1 MSELALLVA
10 ELENGSTDLA
20 SCLST
25 RTDLSREDQL
35 QLVLADQ
42 KYRMRRNEPCGV
54 EHYLRILPWL
64 ASDPERQQRLIVNEF
79 TLQLI
84 SQSGDALFDQYATR
98 YSSYGLPL
106 FDKLQ
111 SLLHEQTQA
120 CISGNGDTSY
130 GTRLPSQSVPPA
142 VPVDLTGS
150 FISSQTVG
158 DLREGRYRFARKL
171 GQGNY
176 GAVYLAQDT
185 ELKRQVAVKVPS
197 RDALA
202 KLVDVESYLVE
213 AQTVAAL
220 DHPHIVTVY
229 DVGRTLDGSIFVVSK
244 FIDGCSLADWMK
256 KSSLDFESIA
266 KLLEKIAEALHHA
279 HQRRLVHRDIKPAN
293 ILIEES
299 TGTPYVADFG
309 LAIRE
314 EDYLRDSR
322 IAGTPA
328 FMSPEQARGEG
339 HRLDGRSDLFS
350 LGVVMYQMLTGRL
363 PFLGQ
368 TFREIADKITGVE
381 PQTPRSIRSD
391 IPAELERICLKLL
404 RKRASERYANG
415 RELADD
421 LRVWLTSG
429 TNVVAKTRSAKITP
443 RGLRSFTAEDAGFF
457 LDLLPGTHNRDGLP
471 ESIAFWKERIE
482 QRDPDQTF
490 TVGLLYG
497 PSGCGKSSLV
507 KAGLIPSLSAD
518 VIPIYVEATPEDTG
532 KR

>member
-20 SCLST
+20 SCLSVLPE
-25 RTDLSREDQL
+25 LSHEDQL
-35 QLVLADQ
+35 QLALADQ
-42 KYRMRRNEPCGV
+42 NYRVRRKEPCPA
-54 EHYLRILPWL
+54 EHYLQILPWL
-64 ASDPERQQRLIVNEF
+64 ASDTAKQRQLIVHEF
-79 TLQLI
+79 ALRLT
-84 SQSGDALFDQYATR
+84 SEPGDALLDQFAAR
-98 YSSYGLPL
+98 Y
-106 FDKLQ
+106 Q
-111 SLLHEQTQA
+111 SFGPALIDTLRALLHDQTQH
-120 CISGNGDTSY
+120 CMSDEEDDTF
-130 GTRLPSQSVPPA
+130 GTQLPSQSVPPA

-150 FISSQTVG
+150 FISNQTVG

-202 KLVDVESYLVE
+202 KLVDVDSYLVE

-266 KLLEKIAEALHHA
+266 RLLEKIAEALHHA
-279 HQRRLVHRDIKPAN
+279 HERRLIHRDIKPAN

-381 PQTPRSIRSD
+381 PKAPCSIKSD
-391 IPAELERICLKLL
+391 VPAEPERICLKLL

-421 LRVWLTSG
+421 LHVWLTSG
-429 TNVVAKTRSAKITP
+429 TNVVA
-443 RGLRSFTAEDAGFF
+443 
-457 LDLLPGTHNRDGLP
+457 
-471 ESIAFWKERIE
+471 
-482 QRDPDQTF
+482 
-490 TVGLLYG
+490 
-497 PSGCGKSSLV
+497 
-507 KAGLIPSLSAD
+507 
-518 VIPIYVEATPEDTG
+518 
-532 KR
+532 